1 MQLSWTSSLRSAAAF
16 LFLLFT
22 LPSFALAQTARTQAP
37 PTPTDV
43 APGSITYEDVAYPH
57 PVQYLPFTTYGQDV
71 RIAYMDVAPAAAPN
85 GHTVVLFHGM
95 NFAGFYF
102 GSIIDA
108 LTREGFRVVA
118 VDQIGFGRSSKPIIP
133 YNFHDMALNT
143 RRILEHLK
151 IGTVMVVGHSM
162 GGMLAARF
170 ATQNADMTE
179 RVVLYNPIGLTD
191 SRFGR
196 RWTSTDESYERTLD
210 STYQGFYASI
220 RRYFAHD
227 PTAWKPEY
235 EKFARIHYARTLG
248 GDWPRYA
255 AVQARIRQI
264 TYLDPVVYDWAHIQA
279 PTLAFGGREDGP
291 GFAARMQH
299 IADTIPNGNG
309 RLHLL
314 PGLGHVP
321 HLEAPER
328 FFPPLIAFLEQG
340 V

>member
-1 MQLSWTSSLRSAAAF
+1 MQLSWNHLRCTVILTILAFPTFSS
-16 LFLLFT
+16 
-22 LPSFALAQTARTQAP
+22 AQNIRNDAP
-37 PTPTDV
+37 PTPTDI
-43 APGSITYEDVAYPH
+43 APGSITYEDVPYPH
-57 PVQYLPFTTYGQDV
+57 PVHYLPFTTYGQDV
-71 RIAYMDVAPAAAPN
+71 RLAYMDVAPANAN

-102 GSIIDA
+102 GDVIDA
-108 LTREGFRVVA
+108 LTKEGFRVVT

-143 RRILEHLK
+143 RRLLEHLK
-151 IGTVMVVGHSM
+151 IEKVMVVGHSM

-170 ATQNADMTE
+170 ATQHADLTE

-196 RWTSTDESYERTLD
+196 RWTSTDAAYERTLD

-227 PTAWKPEY
+227 PEAWKPDY

-279 PTLAFGGREDGP
+279 PTLAFGGREDGAN
-291 GFAARMQH
+291 FEERMKH
-299 IADTIPNGNG
+299 IADTIPNRNG

-321 HLEAPER
+321 HLESPEQ
-328 FFPPLIAFLEQG
+328 FFPPLIAFLKEA
-340 V
+340 VPNR